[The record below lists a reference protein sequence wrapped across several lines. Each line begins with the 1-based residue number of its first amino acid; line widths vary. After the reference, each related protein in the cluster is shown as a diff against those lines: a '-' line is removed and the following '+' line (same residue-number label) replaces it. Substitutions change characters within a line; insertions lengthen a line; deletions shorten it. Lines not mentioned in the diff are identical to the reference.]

1 MAQAMG
7 EKSEERERFERL
19 AEKRTNA
26 VIKKL
31 DVLGHCANRNQ
42 YEYEK
47 EEVEEM
53 FKAIRK
59 KMKNVKSQF
68 EFPEEEEFRL

>member
-1 MAQAMG
+1 MG
-7 EKSEERERFERL
+7 EKSDERERFERL

-53 FKAIRK
+53 FKAIRR

-68 EFPEEEEFRL
+68 EFPEEDEFKL

>member
-1 MAQAMG
+1 MV

-47 EEVEEM
+47 EEVDEI

-68 EFPEEEEFRL
+68 EFPEEDEFNL

>member
-1 MAQAMG
+1 MG

-47 EEVEEM
+47 EEVGEM

-68 EFPEEEEFRL
+68 EFPEDEEFHL

>member
-1 MAQAMG
+1 MD
-7 EKSEERERFERL
+7 EKSKERERFERL

-59 KMKNVKSQF
+59 KMKSVKSQF
-68 EFPEEEEFRL
+68 KFPEEDEFQL

>member
-1 MAQAMG
+1 MG

>member
-47 EEVEEM
+47 EEVEEI

-59 KMKNVKSQF
+59 KTKNVKSQF
-68 EFPEEEEFRL
+68 EFPEEDEFNL

>member
-1 MAQAMG
+1 MTD
-7 EKSEERERFERL
+7 KTEERERFERL

-59 KMKNVKSQF
+59 KLKSTKNKF
-68 EFPEEEEFRL
+68 DFPEEDEFSL

>member
-1 MAQAMG
+1 MG
-7 EKSEERERFERL
+7 EKSDERERFERL

-42 YEYEK
+42 YDYEK
-47 EEVEEM
+47 DEVKEM

-59 KMKNVKSQF
+59 KMKNVESKF
-68 EFPEEEEFRL
+68 EFPEDEEFNL

>member
-1 MAQAMG
+1 MP
-7 EKSEERERFERL
+7 EKSENRERFERL

-31 DVLGHCANRNQ
+31 DILENCANRNR

-53 FKAIRK
+53 FKAIRR
-59 KMKNVKSQF
+59 KMNKVKSSF
-68 EFPEEEEFRL
+68 EFPEDEEFRL